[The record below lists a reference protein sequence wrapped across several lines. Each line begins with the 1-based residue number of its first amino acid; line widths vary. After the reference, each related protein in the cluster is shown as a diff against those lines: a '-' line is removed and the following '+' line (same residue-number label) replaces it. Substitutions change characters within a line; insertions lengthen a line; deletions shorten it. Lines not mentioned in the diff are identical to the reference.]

1 MIYLDH
7 RLAVVGFIGF
17 IIVVIIIVINI
28 VLIIIIIII
37 IIINKKTLQR
47 TDFDIIF
54 SLFCSFFI
62 LLIICSQTH
71 YIFSLRVKRY
81 NAPD

>member
-7 RLAVVGFIGF
+7 RLAVIGFIGF

-28 VLIIIIIII
+28 VLIIIIV
-37 IIINKKTLQR
+37 INKKTLQR

-62 LLIICSQTH
+62 LLIICSKKY

>member
-7 RLAVVGFIGF
+7 RLAVIGFIGF
-17 IIVVIIIVINI
+17 IIVVINI
-28 VLIIIIIII
+28 VLIIIIIIV
-37 IIINKKTLQR
+37 INKKTLQR

-62 LLIICSQTH
+62 LLIICSQKY

>member
-37 IIINKKTLQR
+37 INKKTLQR

-62 LLIICSQTH
+62 LFIICSQKY

>member
-17 IIVVIIIVINI
+17 IIAVIIVVINI
-28 VLIIIIIII
+28 VLIIIIII

>member
-7 RLAVVGFIGF
+7 RLAVIGFIGF
-17 IIVVIIIVINI
+17 IIVVINI
-28 VLIIIIIII
+28 VLIIIIIIV
-37 IIINKKTLQR
+37 INKKTLQR

-62 LLIICSQTH
+62 LLIICSKKY

>member
-28 VLIIIIIII
+28 VLIIIIII

>member
-28 VLIIIIIII
+28 VLIIIIV
-37 IIINKKTLQR
+37 INKKTLQR

-62 LLIICSQTH
+62 LLIICSQKY

>member
-7 RLAVVGFIGF
+7 RLAVIGFIGF

-28 VLIIIIIII
+28 VLIIIIV
-37 IIINKKTLQR
+37 INKKTLQR

-62 LLIICSQTH
+62 LLIICSQKY

>member
-37 IIINKKTLQR
+37 IINKKTLQR
-47 TDFDIIF
+47 TDFDIMF

>member
-7 RLAVVGFIGF
+7 RLAVIGFIGF

-28 VLIIIIIII
+28 VLIIIIV
-37 IIINKKTLQR
+37 INKKTLQR
-47 TDFDIIF
+47 TNFDIIF

-62 LLIICSQTH
+62 LLIICSQKY

>member
-7 RLAVVGFIGF
+7 RLTVVGFIGF

-28 VLIIIIIII
+28 VLIIIIV
-37 IIINKKTLQR
+37 INKKTLQR

-62 LLIICSQTH
+62 LLIICSQKY

>member
-37 IIINKKTLQR
+37 INKKTLQR

-54 SLFCSFFI
+54 SLSCSFFI
-62 LLIICSQTH
+62 LLIICSQKY

>member
-28 VLIIIIIII
+28 VLIIIIV
-37 IIINKKTLQR
+37 INKKTLQR
-47 TDFDIIF
+47 TNFDIIF

-62 LLIICSQTH
+62 LLIICSQEY

>member
-37 IIINKKTLQR
+37 IINKKTLQR

-62 LLIICSQTH
+62 LLIICSKKY

>member
-28 VLIIIIIII
+28 VLIIIII
-37 IIINKKTLQR
+37 NKKTLQR

-62 LLIICSQTH
+62 LLIICSQKY

>member
-17 IIVVIIIVINI
+17 IIAVIIVVINI
-28 VLIIIIIII
+28 VLIIIIII

-81 NAPD
+81 NSPD

>member
-7 RLAVVGFIGF
+7 RLAVIGFIGF

-37 IIINKKTLQR
+37 IIIINKKTPSENRLWHN
-47 TDFDIIF
+47 IF
-54 SLFCSFFI
+54 FVLLVLYFAYYLFSKI
-62 LLIICSQTH
+62 LYFLI
-71 YIFSLRVKRY
+71 KG
-81 NAPD
+81 

>member
-28 VLIIIIIII
+28 VLIIIIV
-37 IIINKKTLQR
+37 INKKTLQR
-47 TDFDIIF
+47 TNFDIIF

-62 LLIICSQTH
+62 LLIICSQKY

>member
-7 RLAVVGFIGF
+7 RLAVIGFIGF
-17 IIVVIIIVINI
+17 IIVVINI
-28 VLIIIIIII
+28 VLIIIIIIV
-37 IIINKKTLQR
+37 INKKTLQR

-62 LLIICSQTH
+62 LLIICSQKY
-71 YIFSLRVKRY
+71 YIFSLRVK
-81 NAPD
+81 

>member
-28 VLIIIIIII
+28 VLIIIIV
-37 IIINKKTLQR
+37 INKKTLQR

-62 LLIICSQTH
+62 LLIICSKKY

>member
-17 IIVVIIIVINI
+17 IIVVVIIVINI
-28 VLIIIIIII
+28 VLIIIII

-62 LLIICSQTH
+62 LLIICSQNY

>member
-37 IIINKKTLQR
+37 INKKTLQR

-54 SLFCSFFI
+54 SLFCWFFI
-62 LLIICSQTH
+62 LLIICSQKY